1 MPKLASS
8 FISENKWQF
17 VSRQEILSFFLHNN
31 TQNIYTFIVVN
42 SNIQTS
48 THPSSY
54 KNLSQFVYMHYIY
67 IYINLHLTRLQFC
80 SLFPLTQPMHVS
92 RLLKH
97 SHSLQN
103 ELMYPSTQPRHV
115 PSRMWH
121 RTSWQFCG
129 QGVEQ
134 FTS

>member
-54 KNLSQFVYMHYIY
+54 KNLSQFVYMHQYK
-67 IYINLHLTRLQFC
+67 NVLLKLQLKRLK
-80 SLFPLTQPMHVS
+80 LTQIDIKQIKLFIVAKPV
-92 RLLKH
+92 
-97 SHSLQN
+97 
-103 ELMYPSTQPRHV
+103 
-115 PSRMWH
+115 
-121 RTSWQFCG
+121 
-129 QGVEQ
+129 
-134 FTS
+134 